1 MSLSTTDEWR
11 GEEDEMEY
19 ALRIK
24 YDQHGNTVCSK
35 WFIEELLKKAG
46 LYKYEE
52 NIYGKEEG

>member
-11 GEEDEMEY
+11 GEEDGREF

-24 YDQHGNTVCSK
+24 YDENGHAKCPKAIMEV
-35 WFIEELLKKAG
+35 LLKQAG